1 MKSLSLLAV
10 VVALG
15 LSISAGEAEAAKR
28 LGSGKASGMQRQMSP
43 PAKAPDAAAASKQ
56 ATPAAAAAPA
66 AAGAAGTAAAQTGR
80 SWMGPVAGLAA
91 GLGLAALASHF
102 GFGEGLASFMMMALL
117 AVVVIAAVGFFMR
130 KRAAAQQPAMAGAGA
145 GSAQNSMQ
153 YAANRVEPGH
163 SPARAYDVSMP
174 AGSASTKLAD
184 NETAAARI
192 PSDFDVAGFVRN
204 AKMHYIRLQA
214 ANDAGNMDDIREFT
228 TPEMFAEIKLTLA
241 ERGGQAQVTDVIAIE
256 ADVIDVAEEDNR
268 YVVSARF
275 SGQIR
280 EDNGPAE
287 SVDEIWHL
295 VKQRDSNGGWLLAG
309 IQQVQ

>member
-1 MKSLSLLAV
+1 MKSLSILAV

-43 PAKAPDAAAASKQ
+43 PAKAPDAGVASKQ
-56 ATPAAAAAPA
+56 ATPAAAPA
-66 AAGAAGTAAAQTGR
+66 AAGAAGAAAAQTGR
-80 SWMGPVAGLAA
+80 SWVGPIAGLAA

-117 AVVVIAAVGFFMR
+117 AVAVIAAVGFFMR
-130 KRAAAQQPAMAGAGA
+130 KRTAAQQPAMAGAGA
-145 GSAQNSMQ
+145 GSAQNAMHYSANPTEAGQ
-153 YAANRVEPGH
+153 YP
-163 SPARAYDVSMP
+163 SRAYDVSMP
-174 AGSASTKLAD
+174 AGSASTAFD
-184 NETAAARI
+184 DHEPTAARI

-241 ERGGQAQVTDVIAIE
+241 ERAGQSQVTDVVAID
-256 ADVIDVAEEDNR
+256 ADVIDVVEEDNR
-268 YVVSARF
+268 YIVSARF

-295 VKQRDSNGGWLLAG
+295 VKQRNGNGGWLLAG